1 MMKFSVKEGEFINV
15 NGVLFQINDG
25 NVTHLPAPAK
35 PTVVKPLPKCFGT
48 CTPDIKA
55 TCLSRCDYTAVCLIA
70 YDKIAEAK
78 KDKKGN
84 IELPECLG
92 QEKNAKCSDFFKCK
106 KACNRV
112 RDNIADAKKERANK
126 CDGCGYIEAYK
137 IRELKLPDCFG
148 MGCKNSID
156 CKCEK
161 ECSYVRSEIQ
171 IALKVAPEGY
181 VKGGAIPTCF
191 SSLRANKGRNCTI
204 CTDRD
209 ACSAIYDKVN
219 AAKETVPE
227 GYVKEGP
234 AVPAPV
240 PECFSSMLPNRLGRC
255 VHCAYSSS
263 CKKACDNIVH
273 TVSKALEPV
282 PEGIT
287 PPCLGCI
294 DQYIDKLSDGCVG
307 CDSRELCIKTHY
319 KIKNTKKVKPL
330 PGCFSS
336 INPSKAS
343 GCNPCSYN
351 GQCKIAYIKIQNKE
365 RDMASICLGA
375 VKESLLNAFPKTK
388 TNTSLP
394 WES

>member
-1 MMKFSVKEGEFINV
+1 MIKFVVKEGDFINV
-15 NGVLFQINDG
+15 NGILFQVNDG
-25 NVTHLPAPAK
+25 NVTHLPALAK
-35 PTVVKPLPKCFGT
+35 PTTAPPPPKPGP
-48 CTPDIKA
+48 A
-55 TCLSRCDYTAVCLIA
+55 TDEKG
-70 YDKIAEAK
+70 KI
-78 KDKKGN
+78 N
-84 IELPECLG
+84 LPECVGRKKGERCLDYLACKAVCKDIRDRI
-92 QEKNAKCSDFFKCK
+92 ETAFK
-106 KACNRV
+106 V
-112 RDNIADAKKERANK
+112 
-126 CDGCGYIEAYK
+126 
-137 IRELKLPDCFG
+137 
-148 MGCKNSID
+148 
-156 CKCEK
+156 
-161 ECSYVRSEIQ
+161 V
-171 IALKVAPEGY
+171 PEGY
-181 VKGGAIPTCF
+181 VKGGDIPTCF
-191 SSLRANKGRNCTI
+191 SSLRANKGRNCNI
-204 CTDRD
+204 CTDRP

-219 AAKETVPE
+219 AAKEMIPNGYVKEGIVPDCLGIDYKCSNECSYRKECTIIYYRVIKALETIPE
-227 GYVKEGP
+227 GYIKEGP